1 MPQSGNETLWSI
13 AGKYSVDV
21 RALASWN
28 AMAPGDTLSVGRS
41 LVVWTDAPAAGG
53 QNTAQA
59 RVART
64 DSVAG
69 FALNDRIR
77 QVTYVVRGGDS
88 LSSIARR
95 FHLTVPKLIEWNAG
109 AADKYL
115 QLGQRLTMF
124 VDVTEQSN

>member
-1 MPQSGNETLWSI
+1 VSGGETLWSI
-13 AGKYSVDV
+13 ASTYKVDV

-28 AMAPGDTLSVGRS
+28 AMAPGDVLSVGRS
-41 LVVWTDAPAAGG
+41 LVVWTDAPATGN

-77 QVTYVVRGGDS
+77 QVTYVVRSGDS

-95 FHLTVPKLIEWNAG
+95 FHVTLPKLVEWNAG
-109 AADKYL
+109 AADKVL
-115 QLGQRLTMF
+115 KLGEKLTMF

>member
-1 MPQSGNETLWSI
+1 
-13 AGKYSVDV
+13 
-21 RALASWN
+21 
-28 AMAPGDTLSVGRS
+28 MAPGDVLSVGRS
-41 LVVWTDAPAAGG
+41 LVVWTDAPATGN

-77 QVTYVVRGGDS
+77 QVTYVVRSGDS

-95 FHLTVPKLIEWNAG
+95 FHVTVPKLVELNAG
-109 AADKYL
+109 ASDKYL
-115 QLGQRLTMF
+115 QPGQKLTMF